1 MASFPGAASHTSPK
15 SLNQGIHDMQEHPEH
30 DTDSAPEPP
39 FIEQHSEFYADHPD
53 LARIQ
58 PSDGQDFVAFMRE
71 LRGGHGG

>member
-1 MASFPGAASHTSPK
+1 
-15 SLNQGIHDMQEHPEH
+15 MQEHPEH